1 MLNRYRMK
9 ASASSGDRTRDYQRC
24 NHIITLPVIITF
36 VSVFLVSCGNAKRNN
51 NSPSA
56 HIAEITIGNQ
66 VWMARNFD
74 GVVFR
79 NGDSIPHVTSTEEWE
94 KAGKEK
100 RPAWCYYEND
110 TSIGR
115 KYGRIYNWYAI
126 NDARGFSP
134 DGWHVPTNDELIT
147 LENFVGSSE
156 AGLRLKCN
164 AGSNKNGIGNNS
176 SKFCLLLGG
185 YRGKEGG
192 FSGVEEFTYLVSS
205 TERDPKENDVW
216 GRGIHYADSTIM
228 RCGLFKEHGLYVR
241 LIKD

>member
-1 MLNRYRMK
+1 MK
-9 ASASSGDRTRDYQRC
+9 PFETCGTRKRNYKHWYKQ
-24 NHIITLPVIITF
+24 ILI
-36 VSVFLVSCGNAKRNN
+36 VSVVFFLLSCGDAKRNH

-56 HIAEITIGNQ
+56 DIPEIQIGNQ
-66 VWMARNFD
+66 IWMASNYD
-74 GVVFR
+74 GASFR
-79 NGDSIPHVTSTEEWE
+79 NGDPIPHAISTEEWQ
-94 KAGKEK
+94 KAGNEK

-134 DGWHVPTNDELIT
+134 EGWHVPTNDELIT

-164 AGSNKNGIGNNS
+164 SGSNKNGNVNNS

-192 FSGVEEFTYLVSS
+192 FSGIEEFTYLSSS
-205 TERDPKENDVW
+205 TERDQKENDVW
-216 GRGIHYADSTIM
+216 GRGIHTDNSTIM

-241 LIKD
+241 LIKN